1 MDMHFDCPGS
11 HKVYVRVSGPNLGRI
26 MIIKIIVIIIIIIII
41 LIIILIIIVIIII
54 NIIIIIIIIINII
67 MLYSPTSP
75 TLFGVS
81 CRDKSFILAA
91 PGPRFLS
98 RDLLFF
104 FSKILCLQAHRIP
117 LLQLVFGYTGTRG
130 P

>member
-1 MDMHFDCPGS
+1 
-11 HKVYVRVSGPNLGRI
+11 

-54 NIIIIIIIIINII
+54 NIIIIIIINII